1 MRNTLKD
8 IENAKRVM
16 YSTLIVS
23 IILDEIDDT
32 NRNIDV
38 NKLREI
44 FAKLPIEKL
53 VEIYNKVS
61 ENGFNFNLNTELNIF
76 Y

>member
-8 IENAKRVM
+8 IEDAKKIM

-23 IILDEIDDT
+23 IILDEIDDI

-44 FAKLPIEKL
+44 FVKLPIEKL
-53 VEIYNKVS
+53 VEVYNDVS
-61 ENGFNFNLNTELNIF
+61 ENGFNLNTELNIF

>member
-8 IENAKRVM
+8 IENAKKIM

-23 IILDEIDDT
+23 IILDEIED
-32 NRNIDV
+32 RNIDV
-38 NKLREI
+38 KNLREI
-44 FAKLPIEKL
+44 FVKLPIEKL
-53 VEIYNKVS
+53 VEVYNEVS
-61 ENGFNFNLNTELNIF
+61 ENGFNLNTELNIF

>member
-8 IENAKRVM
+8 IEDAKKIM

-23 IILDEIDDT
+23 IILDEIEDT

-38 NKLREI
+38 KKLREI
-44 FAKLPIEKL
+44 FVKLPIEKL
-53 VEIYNKVS
+53 VEVYNDVS
-61 ENGFNFNLNTELNIF
+61 ENGLNLNTELNIF

>member
-8 IENAKRVM
+8 IEDAKKIM

-23 IILDEIDDT
+23 IILDEIEDT

-38 NKLREI
+38 KKLREI
-44 FAKLPIEKL
+44 FVKLPIEKL
-53 VEIYNKVS
+53 VEVYNDVS
-61 ENGFNFNLNTELNIF
+61 ENGYLF
-76 Y
+76 

>member
-8 IENAKRVM
+8 IENAKKIM

-23 IILDEIDDT
+23 FILDEIEDT

-38 NKLREI
+38 KKLREI
-44 FAKLPIEKL
+44 FVKLPIEKL
-53 VEIYNKVS
+53 VEVYNDVS
-61 ENGFNFNLNTELNIF
+61 ENGFNLNTELNIF

>member
-8 IENAKRVM
+8 IEDAKKIM

-23 IILDEIDDT
+23 IILDEIEDT

-38 NKLREI
+38 KKLREI
-44 FAKLPIEKL
+44 FVKLPIEKL
-53 VEIYNKVS
+53 VKVYNDVS
-61 ENGFNFNLNTELNIF
+61 ENGFNLNTELNIF

>member
-1 MRNTLKD
+1 
-8 IENAKRVM
+8 M

-23 IILDEIDDT
+23 IILDEIEDT

-38 NKLREI
+38 KKLREI
-44 FAKLPIEKL
+44 FVKLPIEKL
-53 VEIYNKVS
+53 VEVYNDVS
-61 ENGFNFNLNTELNIF
+61 ENGFNLNTELNIF

>member
-8 IENAKRVM
+8 IEDAKKIM

-23 IILDEIDDT
+23 IILDEIEDT

-38 NKLREI
+38 KKLREI
-44 FAKLPIEKL
+44 FVKLPIEKL
-53 VEIYNKVS
+53 VEVYNDVS
-61 ENGFNFNLNTELNIF
+61 ENGFNLNTELSIF

>member
-8 IENAKRVM
+8 IEDAKKIM
-16 YSTLIVS
+16 YSTLNVS
-23 IILDEIDDT
+23 IILDEIEDT

-38 NKLREI
+38 KKLREI
-44 FAKLPIEKL
+44 FVKLPIEKL
-53 VEIYNKVS
+53 VEVYNDVS
-61 ENGFNFNLNTELNIF
+61 ENGFNLNTELNIF

>member
-8 IENAKRVM
+8 IEDAKKIM

-23 IILDEIDDT
+23 IILDEIEDT

-38 NKLREI
+38 KKLREI
-44 FAKLPIEKL
+44 FCKITYRE
-53 VEIYNKVS
+53 VS
-61 ENGFNFNLNTELNIF
+61 
-76 Y
+76 

>member
-8 IENAKRVM
+8 IEDAKKIM

-23 IILDEIDDT
+23 IILDEIEDT

-38 NKLREI
+38 KKLREI
-44 FAKLPIEKL
+44 FVKLPIEKL
-53 VEIYNKVS
+53 VEVYNDAS
-61 ENGFNFNLNTELNIF
+61 ENGFNLNTELNIF

>member
-8 IENAKRVM
+8 IEDAKKIM

-23 IILDEIDDT
+23 IILDEIEDT

-38 NKLREI
+38 KKLREI
-44 FAKLPIEKL
+44 FVKLPIEKL
-53 VEIYNKVS
+53 VEVYNDVS
-61 ENGFNFNLNTELNIF
+61 ENGFNLNTELYIF

>member
-8 IENAKRVM
+8 IEDAKKIM

-23 IILDEIDDT
+23 IILDEIEDT

-38 NKLREI
+38 KKLREI
-44 FAKLPIEKL
+44 FVKLPIEKL
-53 VEIYNKVS
+53 VEVYNDVS
-61 ENGFNFNLNTELNIF
+61 ENGFNLNTELNIF

>member
-8 IENAKRVM
+8 IEDAKKIM

-38 NKLREI
+38 KKLREI
-44 FAKLPIEKL
+44 FVKLPIEKL
-53 VEIYNKVS
+53 VEVYNDVS
-61 ENGFNFNLNTELNIF
+61 ENGFNLNTELNIF

>member
-1 MRNTLKD
+1 MRKTLKD
-8 IENAKRVM
+8 IEDAKKIM

-23 IILDEIDDT
+23 IILDEIEDT

-38 NKLREI
+38 KKLREI
-44 FAKLPIEKL
+44 FVKLPIEKL
-53 VEIYNKVS
+53 VEVYNDVS
-61 ENGFNFNLNTELNIF
+61 ENGFNLNTELNIF